1 MSLITRCPACQT
13 SFRVVPDQLRM
24 SEGWVRCGQCS
35 DIFDAQANLQTGTTS
50 NSPDGDVD
58 LDVEVQADAQRNAE
72 VDVDIAVSNSP
83 VSSEIEQIVAT
94 DVLDL
99 QTALREVVAS
109 RASRVDTSAAALES
123 PPSGAIGKLSV
134 STKRLP
140 DGPAPSATDEIQ
152 TNETQ
157 EGISFLGKGK
167 SQSAKQKT
175 WVKVTLAILGL
186 VLLVALG
193 VQALVF
199 ERNRLA
205 SFFPDLKP
213 HLQTLCTYLNCTVST
228 LKQVESIVVDNSTFG
243 RQRGD
248 TYRFGLVLKN
258 TAVVE
263 LAMPAIELTLTDS
276 QDQPL
281 LRKVLT
287 ATDLGAKTDI
297 LAANTEW
304 TGAVVLNAKVNGGA
318 ERISGYRVLAFYP

>member
-35 DIFDAQANLQTGTTS
+35 DIFDAQANLQTATAS
-50 NSPDGDVD
+50 NPPDGDVD
-58 LDVEVQADAQRNAE
+58 VE
-72 VDVDIAVSNSP
+72 IAVANSP
-83 VSSEIEQIVAT
+83 VSSETEQNRAT
-94 DVLDL
+94 DALDL

-109 RASRVDTSAAALES
+109 RGGRGDTSEAALES
-123 PPSGAIGKLSV
+123 LPSGSVGKLSV

-140 DGPAPSATDEIQ
+140 DEPPPSTSDEVQTDEM
-152 TNETQ
+152 Q

-167 SQSAKQKT
+167 APTAKQIT

-186 VLLVALG
+186 VLLLVLG
-193 VQALVF
+193 VQASVF

-213 HLQTLCTYLNCTVST
+213 HLQNLCAHLNCTVST
-228 LKQVESIVVDNSTFG
+228 LKQFESVVVDNSTFS

-258 TAVVE
+258 TAAVE

-287 ATDLGAKTDI
+287 ATDLGAKTDT
-297 LAANTEW
+297 LAANAEW
-304 TGAVVLNAKVNGGA
+304 SGAVALSAKVNGGA